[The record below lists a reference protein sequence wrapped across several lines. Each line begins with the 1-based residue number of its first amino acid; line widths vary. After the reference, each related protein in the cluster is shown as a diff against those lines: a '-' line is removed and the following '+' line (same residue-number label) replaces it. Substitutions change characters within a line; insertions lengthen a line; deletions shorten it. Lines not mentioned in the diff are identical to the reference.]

1 MEHLRIIRHTIVL
14 VVLSFYLHTTPV
26 VTSDL
31 LEFVVTCH
39 GPYPIPYYPPLV
51 TRRIS
56 RTRRHD
62 GTSHFT
68 NVVATRT
75 IDHNIKRP
83 RRMMEQSL
91 SSPPFELHVIS
102 RTTMNFLDTYD
113 IASPNAQAGNQE
125 VQQTLNEEVNQVV
138 GQLSR
143 FWGGFRKQVS
153 VSWHAKCAC
162 GILCLTRSHRVK
174 QCLRPLR
181 RTWARSFLRP
191 KLR

>member
-1 MEHLRIIRHTIVL
+1 MSRAPVLFLTIP
-14 VVLSFYLHTTPV
+14 LSYEKNLP
-26 VTSDL
+26 SS
-31 LEFVVTCH
+31 
-39 GPYPIPYYPPLV
+39 
-51 TRRIS
+51 RRD
-56 RTRRHD
+56 D

-75 IDHNIKRP
+75 IDHSIKRP

-91 SSPPFELHVIS
+91 SQPPFELHVSS

-153 VSWHAKCAC
+153 VSWPTTCAC
-162 GILCLTRSHRVK
+162 GILCLIRSHRVK

-181 RTWARSFLRP
+181 RTWARSFLRH
-191 KLR
+191 KVS